1 MFFITKRKMNKII
14 HQYEEEKKELVRQI
28 NDISDEKTELQ
39 IRYDCL
45 KSDRMNTGDLLK
57 QNNKL
62 IDWIER
68 ILKEFGTINVST
80 NNPVRIPIISSREA
94 AYMASSWP
102 SSYKEEYIVIPQI
115 EIVKRK
121 YERTNQYGERY
132 FDNVPDNGI
141 NYSDNVDS

>member
-45 KSDRMNTGDLLK
+45 KSDRINTGDLLK

-62 IDWIER
+62 IDWINK
-68 ILKEFGTINVST
+68 ILAEVGTCRVNNINT
-80 NNPVRIPIISSREA
+80 FRIPVLYDYHRGYSDSPFTK
-94 AYMASSWP
+94 YD
-102 SSYKEEYIVIPQI
+102 EEYVIIPQI

-121 YERTNQYGERY
+121 YERIDANDERCDNKL
-132 FDNVPDNGI
+132 FDNAFN
-141 NYSDNVDS
+141 NRNNVDS

>member
-14 HQYEEEKKELVRQI
+14 HQYEEEKKELVRQL

-39 IRYDCL
+39 LRYDCL
-45 KSDRMNTGDLLK
+45 KSDRVNTETVLK

-62 IDWIER
+62 ISWIEI

-80 NNPVRIPIISSREA
+80 NNPVRIPIISSRES

>member
-1 MFFITKRKMNKII
+1 MFFVSKKKYNKMIY
-14 HQYEEEKKELVRQI
+14 QYEEEKKELIRQL
-28 NDISDEKTELQ
+28 NDINDEKTELKL
-39 IRYDCL
+39 RYDCL
-45 KSDRMNTGDLLK
+45 KSDRVNTETVLK

-80 NNPVRIPIISSREA
+80 NNPVRIPIISSKES

-121 YERTNQYGERY
+121 YERMNQYGERC
-132 FDNVPDNGI
+132 FDNVSDNGI
-141 NYSDNVDS
+141 NYSDN

>member
-1 MFFITKRKMNKII
+1 MFFVSKKKYNKMIY
-14 HQYEEEKKELVRQI
+14 QYEEEKKELIRQL
-28 NDISDEKTELQ
+28 NDINDEKTELKL
-39 IRYDCL
+39 RYDCL
-45 KSDRMNTGDLLK
+45 KSDKVNTETVLK

-80 NNPVRIPIISSREA
+80 NNQVRIPIISSKES

-115 EIVKRK
+115 EIIKRK
-121 YERTNQYGERY
+121 YERTNQYGERC
-132 FDNVPDNGI
+132 FDNVSDNDI
-141 NYSDNVDS
+141 NYSDN

>member
-1 MFFITKRKMNKII
+1 MFFVSKKKYNKMIDK
-14 HQYEEEKKELVRQI
+14 YEEEKKELISQL
-28 NDISDEKTELQ
+28 NDINDEKTELKL
-39 IRYDCL
+39 RYDCL
-45 KSDRMNTGDLLK
+45 KSDRVNTETVLE

-80 NNPVRIPIISSREA
+80 NNPVRIPIISSKES

-115 EIVKRK
+115 EIIKRK
-121 YERTNQYGERY
+121 YERTNQYGERC
-132 FDNVPDNGI
+132 FDNVSDNSI
-141 NYSDNVDS
+141 NYSDN

>member
-1 MFFITKRKMNKII
+1 MFFVSKKKYNKMIY
-14 HQYEEEKKELVRQI
+14 QYEEEKKELIRQL
-28 NDISDEKTELQ
+28 NDINDEKTELKL
-39 IRYDCL
+39 RYDCL
-45 KSDRMNTGDLLK
+45 KSDKVNTETVLK

-80 NNPVRIPIISSREA
+80 NNQVRIPIISSKES

-115 EIVKRK
+115 EIIKRK
-121 YERTNQYGERY
+121 YERTNQYGERC
-132 FDNVPDNGI
+132 FDNVSDNGI
-141 NYSDNVDS
+141 NYSDN

>member
-1 MFFITKRKMNKII
+1 MFFVSKKKYNKMIDK
-14 HQYEEEKKELVRQI
+14 YEEEKKELIRQL
-28 NDISDEKTELQ
+28 NDINDEKTELKL
-39 IRYDCL
+39 RYDCL
-45 KSDRMNTGDLLK
+45 KSDRVNTETVLE

-68 ILKEFGTINVST
+68 ILKEFGTISVST
-80 NNPVRIPIISSREA
+80 NNPVRIPIISSRES

-121 YERTNQYGERY
+121 YERTNPYEERY
-132 FDNVPDNGI
+132 FDNVSDNSI
-141 NYSDNVDS
+141 NYSNNVDS

>member
-1 MFFITKRKMNKII
+1 MFFISKKKYNKMIY
-14 HQYEEEKKELVRQI
+14 QYEEEKKELIRQL
-28 NDISDEKTELQ
+28 NDINDEKTELKL
-39 IRYDCL
+39 RYDCL
-45 KSDRMNTGDLLK
+45 KSDRVNTETVLK

-80 NNPVRIPIISSREA
+80 NNPVKIPIISSKES
-94 AYMASSWP
+94 AYMTSIWP

-115 EIVKRK
+115 EIIKRK
-121 YERTNQYGERY
+121 YERTNPYGERY
-132 FDNVPDNGI
+132 FDNVPDNRI

>member
-1 MFFITKRKMNKII
+1 MFFVTKRKMNKII
-14 HQYEEEKKELVRQI
+14 HQYEEEKKELVRQL

-39 IRYDCL
+39 LRYDCL
-45 KSDRMNTGDLLK
+45 KSDRVNTETVLK

-62 IDWIER
+62 ISWIE
-68 ILKEFGTINVST
+68 IVLKEFGTINVST
-80 NNPVRIPIISSREA
+80 NNPVKIPIISSKES

-102 SSYKEEYIVIPQI
+102 SNYKEEYIVIPQI

-121 YERTNQYGERY
+121 YERMNPYGERY
-132 FDNVPDNGI
+132 FDNIPDNSI

>member
-1 MFFITKRKMNKII
+1 MFFISKKKYNKMI
-14 HQYEEEKKELVRQI
+14 HQYEEEKKELIRQL
-28 NDISDEKTELQ
+28 NDVNDEKTELKL
-39 IRYDCL
+39 RYDCL
-45 KSDRMNTGDLLK
+45 KSDRVNTETVLK

-80 NNPVRIPIISSREA
+80 NNSVKIPIISSKES

-115 EIVKRK
+115 EIIKRK
-121 YERTNQYGERY
+121 YERTNLYGERY
-132 FDNVPDNGI
+132 FDNISDNRI

>member
-1 MFFITKRKMNKII
+1 MFFVSKKKYNKMIY
-14 HQYEEEKKELVRQI
+14 QYEEEKKELIRQL
-28 NDISDEKTELQ
+28 NDINDEKTDLKL
-39 IRYDCL
+39 RYDCL
-45 KSDRMNTGDLLK
+45 KSDKVNTETVLK

-80 NNPVRIPIISSREA
+80 NNPVRIPIISSKES

-121 YERTNQYGERY
+121 YERTNQYGERC
-132 FDNVPDNGI
+132 FDNVSDNGI
-141 NYSDNVDS
+141 NYSDN